1 LIEIQPE
8 HKSIKAKKMIT
19 EHIKKIKAGEIDV
32 VEYTK
37 QALDAAKKINH
48 DYSYFSTICEDEAIS
63 QAKEVEKDIKKD
75 TKPGK
80 LAGLIVSVKDNICVK
95 DVESTAGSRILKG
108 YKPLFDATVIERLKS
123 DGAIIIGKTIQD
135 EFGFGS
141 FSTNVGLD
149 VKTPKN
155 PFDKERATGG
165 SSGGSA
171 GITSKAEFS
180 HVSIAESTGGSI
192 ECPASFCGVVGFCPT
207 YGRLSRYGLISY
219 ADSLDK
225 IGIMAKNVK
234 DIAPVLEVMSGFDE
248 MDATSLKDK
257 LDLKHIEHLRDAKHE
272 SKDAKHETKDAK
284 HENDKLSHH
293 KFKIGLIKESMAESV
308 DKDIKLAVEKVVDE
322 LKSAGHSV
330 EEVSLPITFKYGI
343 PTYYIISTS
352 EASTNLMRYCGLR
365 YGQESEVKN
374 KSFVNYFTEI
384 RSEHFNE
391 EAKRR
396 IMLGTFARM
405 AGYRDAYYIKATKV
419 RTQIIQEYKNL
430 FTKYDILISP
440 TMPVVAPK
448 FSEIEKMTALQNF
461 MMDILTVG
469 PNLAGI
475 PHASQPIGEK
485 VIGKHKMPIGMMA
498 NADHMNEGLLLTFMQ
513 VVEDIYNK

>member
-1 LIEIQPE
+1 
-8 HKSIKAKKMIT
+8 MIT
-19 EHIKKIKAGEIDV
+19 EHIKKVKAGEVDV

-37 QALDAAKKINH
+37 HALDAAKKINH
-48 DYSYFSTICEDEAIS
+48 DYAYFSIICEDEAIY
-63 QAKEVEKDIKKD
+63 QAKEIEKDIKKD
-75 TKPGK
+75 AKMGK

-108 YKPLFDATVIERLKS
+108 YRPLFDATVIERLKAE
-123 DGAIIIGKTIQD
+123 GAIIIGKTIQD

-155 PFDKERATGG
+155 PHDKEKATGG

-225 IGIMAKNVK
+225 IGIIAKNVK
-234 DIAPVLEVMSGFDE
+234 DIAPVLEVMSGFDDL
-248 MDATSLKDK
+248 DATSLKDK
-257 LDLKHIEHLRDAKHE
+257 LDLRHIEHDSLHHE
-272 SKDAKHETKDAK
+272 DTKFGKDF
-284 HENDKLSHH
+284 
-293 KFKIGLIKESMAESV
+293 KFKIGIIKESMTEDV
-308 DKDIKLAVEKVVDE
+308 DKEVKHAVEKIVAE
-322 LKSAGHSV
+322 LKSEGHSV

-343 PTYYIISTS
+343 PAYYIISTS
-352 EASTNLMRYCGLR
+352 EASTNLMRFCGLR
-365 YGQESEVKN
+365 YGQESEPRN

-384 RSEHFNE
+384 RSQNFNE

-419 RTQIIQEYKNL
+419 RTRIIEEYKNL
-430 FTKYDILISP
+430 FKKYDIIISP
-440 TMPVVAPK
+440 TMPIVAPG
-448 FSEIEKMTALQNF
+448 FSDIEKMTPLENF

-485 VIGKHKMPIGMMA
+485 TVGKHKMPIGMMA
-498 NADHMNEGLLLTFMQ
+498 NADHLNEGLLLKFMQ
-513 VVEDIYNK
+513 VVEDIYKKEHKE

>member
-1 LIEIQPE
+1 
-8 HKSIKAKKMIT
+8 MIT
-19 EHIKKIKAGEIDV
+19 EHIKKVKAGEIDL

-37 QALDAAKKINH
+37 SALESAKKINH
-48 DYSYFSTICEDEAIS
+48 DFAYFSDICEDEALE
-63 QAKEVEKDIKKD
+63 QAKKIERDIKKD
-75 TKPGK
+75 IKPGK
-80 LAGLIVSVKDNICVK
+80 LAGLIVSVKENICVK

-108 YKPLFDATVIERLKS
+108 YKPVFDATVIERLKS
-123 DGAIIIGKTIQD
+123 EGSIIIGKTIQD

-149 VKTPKN
+149 VKIPKN

-171 GITSKAEFS
+171 GITNKAEFS

-192 ECPASFCGVVGFCPT
+192 ECPASFCGIVGFCPT

-248 MDATSLKDK
+248 MDATSLKDQ
-257 LDLKHIEHLRDAKHE
+257 LDLKHVEHDKSIELENNPAGQG
-272 SKDAKHETKDAK
+272 KDAKHDNDIKLDK
-284 HENDKLSHH
+284 HHR
-293 KFKIGLIKESMAESV
+293 FRIGLIKESMTDSV
-308 DKDIKLAVEKVVDE
+308 DKEIRHAVKKIVDE
-322 LKSAGHSV
+322 LELEGHYV
-330 EEVSLPITFKYGI
+330 DEVSLPLTFRFGI
-343 PTYYIISTS
+343 PAYYIISTS
-352 EASTNLMRYCGLR
+352 EASTNLMRFCGIR
-365 YGQESEVKN
+365 YGQESGVKN
-374 KSFVNYFTEI
+374 KSFVDYFTEI
-384 RSEHFNE
+384 RSQHFNE
-391 EAKRR
+391 ESKRR

-405 AGYRDAYYIKATKV
+405 VGYRDAYYIKATKV
-419 RTQIIQEYKNL
+419 RTLIIDEYKNL
-430 FTKYDILISP
+430 FKKYDILISP
-440 TMPVVAPK
+440 TMPIVAPK
-448 FSEIEKMTALQNF
+448 FSDIKKMTPLQNF

-485 VIGKHKMPIGMMA
+485 IIEKDRMPIGMMA
-498 NADHMNEGLLLTFMQ
+498 NADHLNEGLLLNFMQ
-513 VVEDIYNK
+513 VVEHIYKKEDNKQPEQQE